1 MQNGLLTSDQ
11 QAFATE
17 LAAKTGLSPAV
28 VGGWVLAEESGDAAT
43 GRQASNNNDWL
54 NIGYTGSN
62 AAGSN
67 GTADAVWQSPL
78 TAADATAAWLDGRSS
93 IPGYGTASAGIQ
105 GILKT
110 AGQSEASQV
119 SAIQS
124 SGWAASHY
132 PELSDLVRQISESAG
147 LGPNP
152 DLNPKSSTATPVT
165 GIPGANA
172 TGAAVTGAVSTV
184 SGLISKLTDPSTWL
198 RVAAIVGAGVLLI
211 IGMIE
216 LAGGHPA
223 TDVVKGVSTAA
234 MA

>member
-93 IPGYGTASAGIQ
+93 ISGYGTASAGIQ

-110 AGQSEASQV
+110 AGQSESSQV

-132 PELSDLVRQISESAG
+132 PDLSDLVRQISESAG
-147 LGPNP
+147 LGSTPIT
-152 DLNPKSSTATPVT
+152 DPKNSTATLET

-172 TGAAVTGAVSTV
+172 TGGALSTV

>member
-67 GTADAVWQSPL
+67 GTGDAVWQSPL

-147 LGPNP
+147 LGPNSII
-152 DLNPKSSTATPVT
+152 NPKNSIATPVT
-165 GIPGANA
+165 GIPGA
-172 TGAAVTGAVSTV
+172 VTGLISKASAV